1 MCQYL
6 LGFPVSQ
13 VRHKCDTFVLWCDS
27 FVSQCV
33 TSCHVIE
40 YHITN
45 VPRKKS
51 HCHVMSGIV
60 TTVTQPGGHD
70 KIVTHP
76 CHNCDTTPPPCW
88 EYMEEGEVILHQ
100 KNQQNQNYLKC
111 PPLNFESW
119 FRSPRHTILTTG
131 YYCDNLLS
139 LNISI
144 LSQSTQ
150 NALHQYVNTN
160 LLIFLQTV
168 FPITYVYWHIEN
180 MGRVDWKINI

>member
-1 MCQYL
+1 MFQGRNLIVMWCL
-6 LGFPVSQ
+6 ALSQ
-13 VRHKCDTFVLWCDS
+13 LCHNRDTTRRTW
-27 FVSQCV
+27 Q
-33 TSCHVIE
+33 
-40 YHITN
+40 
-45 VPRKKS
+45 
-51 HCHVMSGIV
+51 
-60 TTVTQPGGHD
+60 
-70 KIVTHP
+70 
-76 CHNCDTTPPPCW
+76 NCDTPMSQLWHNTSSLLRVHR
-88 EYMEEGEVILHQ
+88 GGRVILHP
-100 KNQQNQNYLKC
+100 KNLQNQKYLKC

>member
-1 MCQYL
+1 M
-6 LGFPVSQ
+6 
-13 VRHKCDTFVLWCDS
+13 LWLIW
-27 FVSQCV
+27 V
-33 TSCHVIE
+33 TVVCHIMSCHRV
-40 YHITN
+40 
-45 VPRKKS
+45 S
-51 HCHVMSGIV
+51 HNKCSKEEISLSCDVWQCHNCD

-88 EYMEEGEVILHQ
+88 EYMEEGEVIFAPKKSAKPEVPQ
-100 KNQQNQNYLKC
+100 VPSC

>member
-1 MCQYL
+1 MFQGRNLIVMWCL
-6 LGFPVSQ
+6 ALSQ
-13 VRHKCDTFVLWCDS
+13 LWHNRDTTRRTW
-27 FVSQCV
+27 Q
-33 TSCHVIE
+33 
-40 YHITN
+40 
-45 VPRKKS
+45 
-51 HCHVMSGIV
+51 
-60 TTVTQPGGHD
+60 
-70 KIVTHP
+70 
-76 CHNCDTTPPPCW
+76 NCDTPMSQLWHNTSSLLRVHGGGGGNFAPKKSAKP
-88 EYMEEGEVILHQ
+88 EVPQ
-100 KNQQNQNYLKC
+100 VPSC

-119 FRSPRHTILTTG
+119 LRSPRHTILTTG